1 MSAEQMVL
9 EKLDKIEKEVHEIKE
24 HMVDIDSIMTEDDYE
39 ALLAYRKEK
48 TSGKLV
54 SHEQLKKELWL

>member
-1 MSAEQMVL
+1 MVL
-9 EKLDKIEKEVHEIKE
+9 EKLDKIGKEVHEIKE

-48 TSGKLV
+48 TSGKLL
-54 SHEQLKKELWL
+54 SHEQLKKELGL